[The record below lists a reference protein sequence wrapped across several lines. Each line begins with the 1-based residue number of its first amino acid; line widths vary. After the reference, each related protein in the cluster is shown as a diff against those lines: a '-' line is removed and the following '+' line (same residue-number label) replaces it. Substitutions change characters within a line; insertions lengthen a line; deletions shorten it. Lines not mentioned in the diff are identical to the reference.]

1 MPGNLFRLDGKVAII
16 TGASY
21 GLGVVF
27 ANANANANANALA
40 DAGADIVAT
49 ARGAFLSDQWDPD
62 GKGHPLMP
70 ETAWK

>member
-1 MPGNLFRLDGKVAII
+1 MPDNLFRLDGKVAII

-27 ANANANANANALA
+27 ANANANALA

>member
-1 MPGNLFRLDGKVAII
+1 MPDNLFRLDGKVAII

-21 GLGVVF
+21 GLGD
-27 ANANANANANALA
+27 ANANANANALA

-49 ARGAFLSDQWDPD
+49 ARGAFPSDEWDPD

-70 ETAWK
+70 GTAWR

>member
-1 MPGNLFRLDGKVAII
+1 MPDNLFRLDGKVAII

-27 ANANANANANALA
+27 ANALA
-40 DAGADIVAT
+40 DAEADIVAT
-49 ARGAFLSDQWDPD
+49 ARGAFPSDEWDPD

-70 ETAWK
+70 GTAWR

>member
-1 MPGNLFRLDGKVAII
+1 MPDNLFRLDGKVAII

-27 ANANANANANALA
+27 ANALA
-40 DAGADIVAT
+40 DVGADIVAT
-49 ARGAFLSDQWDPD
+49 ARGAFPSDEWDPD

-70 ETAWK
+70 GTAWR

>member
-1 MPGNLFRLDGKVAII
+1 MPDNLFRLDGKVAII

-27 ANANANANANALA
+27 ANDLA

-49 ARGAFLSDQWDPD
+49 ARGAFPSDEWDPD

-70 ETAWK
+70 GTAWR

>member
-1 MPGNLFRLDGKVAII
+1 MPDNLFRLDGKVAII

-27 ANANANANANALA
+27 ANALA

-70 ETAWK
+70 GTAWR

>member
-1 MPGNLFRLDGKVAII
+1 MPDNLFRLDGKVAII

-27 ANANANANANALA
+27 ANALA

-49 ARGAFLSDQWDPD
+49 ARSGFPSDEWDPD

-70 ETAWK
+70 GTAWK

>member
-1 MPGNLFRLDGKVAII
+1 MPDNLFRLDGKVAII

-27 ANANANANANALA
+27 AGALA

-70 ETAWK
+70 GTAWK

>member
-1 MPGNLFRLDGKVAII
+1 MPDNLFRLDGKVAII

-27 ANANANANANALA
+27 ANALA

-70 ETAWK
+70 GAAWK